1 MHQRE
6 LDAAYL
12 SSFVIAIET
21 TAPPPPKAPSI
32 QSAPERTEAPV
43 ALATVKASHSWWHP
57 RQSLTTNRGT
67 SVGWV
72 SLTLVLLRDSG
83 ERRIQGMR
91 DPRPNDELVR
101 CCRSDPDALEEL
113 YRRHVR
119 RLTLYAATRCARP
132 EDVADIVAATFVAAM
147 ESAHRFD
154 PARGEVFPWL
164 VGIARN
170 LAADA
175 ARKAQREREALARVV
190 GRRSLDPDEI
200 LELEDRIDAARQH
213 AELERALKR
222 LSIGDREALW
232 LVGGPLSLSG
242 TQAAQALAMSPAAF
256 RMRLM
261 RARRSLRKA
270 QQRSSQHPRH
280 EFPEEAPL

>member
-1 MHQRE
+1 
-6 LDAAYL
+6 
-12 SSFVIAIET
+12 
-21 TAPPPPKAPSI
+21 
-32 QSAPERTEAPV
+32 
-43 ALATVKASHSWWHP
+43 
-57 RQSLTTNRGT
+57 
-67 SVGWV
+67 
-72 SLTLVLLRDSG
+72 
-83 ERRIQGMR
+83 MR
-91 DPRPNDELVR
+91 NPRPNDELVR

-119 RLTLYAATRCARP
+119 RLTLYAASRCARP

-154 PARGEVFPWL
+154 PSWGEVFPWL

-170 LAADA
+170 LASDT

-190 GRRSLDPDEI
+190 GRRSLEHDEI
-200 LELEDRIDAARQH
+200 LELEERIDATRQH
-213 AELERALKR
+213 AELETALKR

-232 LVGGPLSLSG
+232 LVGSPLGLSG
-242 TQAAQALAMSPAAF
+242 VQAAQALDMSPAAF